1 MEFNGD
7 EAFILENV
15 SQLLQL
21 SFNDGRETLFIVP
34 CELDK
39 MISVET

>member
-1 MEFNGD
+1 MEFNGE

-21 SFNDGRETLFIVP
+21 FNDGRETLFSIVP